1 MKNIGPTMKM
11 TRLVRRSS
19 PGIRLEPGPRR
30 NPWIPQSGRKDDSDV
45 ANLYNSLEQ
54 ASICSGLSCKSAQ
67 RLKEPTVVT
76 LDSGGSIGDSGGVIT
91 LSEFRRLSIHRLRG
105 SWSDNFECPSIF
117 IYDDPKTLI

>member
-11 TRLVRRSS
+11 TRPVRRSS

-67 RLKEPTVVT
+67 RLTEPTV
-76 LDSGGSIGDSGGVIT
+76 DSGGAISSTANSSTDSYI
-91 LSEFRRLSIHRLRG
+91 EQ
-105 SWSDNFECPSIF
+105 
-117 IYDDPKTLI
+117 